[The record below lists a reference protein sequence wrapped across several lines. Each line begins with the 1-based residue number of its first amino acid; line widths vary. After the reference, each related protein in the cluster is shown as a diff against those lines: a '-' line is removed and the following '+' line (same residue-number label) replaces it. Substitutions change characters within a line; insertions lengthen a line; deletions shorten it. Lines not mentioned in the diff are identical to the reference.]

1 MPVRQSIRVF
11 EPSVDLALGVV
22 LGNAVALLKP
32 ARKLGALALDH
43 IEVVVGELAPL
54 LLNLALELFPVAF
67 DAVPIHGF
75 LLFGISELAKEP
87 RGAHKSSDSWHLPKH
102 PGSAKGRGVADK
114 CRLRPR

>member
-1 MPVRQSIRVF
+1 MRRTSADAGSGRSIHAF
-11 EPSVDLALGVV
+11 EPSVDLALGIV

-67 DAVPIHGF
+67 HAVPIHGF
-75 LLFGISELAKEP
+75 LLLLGISELAKEP
-87 RGAHKSSDSWHLPKH
+87 RGAHKSSDSWHLPNAPHRAPQKT
-102 PGSAKGRGVADK
+102 AA
-114 CRLRPR
+114 